1 MRYRAAAR
9 PPHAPQCAAALHA
22 AFNAHQPR
30 ANGDAAITFKAVGPN
45 DNIAGAGFIFQ
56 RQKHHAFGT
65 ARTLATNHQT
75 GNGDAF
81 AIGGIL
87 QA

>member
-1 MRYRAAAR
+1 MQ
-9 PPHAPQCAAALHA
+9 PLGHHMHDNAAALHA

-30 ANGDAAITFKAVGPN
+30 ANGDAAIALKAVGPN
-45 DNIAGAGFIFQ
+45 DNIAVAGFIFQ

-65 ARTLATNHQT
+65 ARALAANYQT
-75 GNGDAF
+75 GNGDAL